1 MRTVERPQ
9 SAERMFGYGGL
20 LLALAAT
27 AGILYLSDIITD
39 DGSGPTWPVAIGL
52 ISPLVL
58 ACVLMLL
65 PSTRDNS
72 LIWLVTGAWCGFLA
86 ALTIWSVGV
95 VFLVAAV
102 LLLAAFLTAN
112 WGH

>member
-1 MRTVERPQ
+1 
-9 SAERMFGYGGL
+9 L
-20 LLALAAT
+20 T
-27 AGILYLSDIITD
+27 A
-39 DGSGPTWPVAIGL
+39 
-52 ISPLVL
+52 PLVL

-72 LIWLVTGAWCGFLA
+72 LIWLVTGAWCEFLA
-86 ALTIWSVGV
+86 ALTIWSVGI
-95 VFLVAAV
+95 VFLVVAV

>member
-1 MRTVERPQ
+1 MRTVERPRP
-9 SAERMFGYGGL
+9 AERMFGYGGL
-20 LLALAAT
+20 LLALAAS
-27 AGILYLSDIITD
+27 AGILYLSDIITN

-52 ISPLVL
+52 ISPLLL
-58 ACVLMLL
+58 ACALMLV

-86 ALTIWSVGV
+86 VLTIWSVGV

-102 LLLAAFLTAN
+102 LLLAAFMAAN
-112 WGH
+112 WGN

>member
-1 MRTVERPQ
+1 M
-9 SAERMFGYGGL
+9 
-20 LLALAAT
+20 LALAGAI
-27 AGILYLSDIITD
+27 GMLYLSDIVTA

-52 ISPLVL
+52 TAPLVL

-72 LIWLVTGAWCGFLA
+72 LIWLVTGAWCEFLA
-86 ALTIWSVGV
+86 ALTIWSVGI
-95 VFLVAAV
+95 VFLVVAV